1 MYIINWLFLI
11 YLNSGE
17 TFGHQR
23 LWGSVGWGCTALTVG
38 YMVDNAS
45 ADKLLFD
52 YSPAFKAMTILW
64 ILDILVIG
72 KLSVSQIGTY
82 RTKLR
87 ISGSTIFSLFFRFLV
102 LLKACQL
109 V

>member
-1 MYIINWLFLI
+1 MYINNRLFFI

-38 YMVDNAS
+38 YMVDAAS
-45 ADKLLFD
+45 TDKLLYD

-64 ILDILVIG
+64 ILDIIVLG
-72 KLSVSQIGTY
+72 KLSVSRLKLTY
-82 RTKLR
+82 LT
-87 ISGSTIFSLFFRFLV
+87 TVFP
-102 LLKACQL
+102 
-109 V
+109 